1 MRTFFRITE
10 PYKFEYNDLR
20 CLLTLI
26 NVVLIIFFGLSLA
39 WFGLIVA
46 GIGIV
51 KDLTI
56 DRRINGLIMHS
67 ANVLLNLYLLSLYYL
82 H

>member
-1 MRTFFRITE
+1 MKKIFNISE

-20 CLLTLI
+20 CFITIVNVILI
-26 NVVLIIFFGLSLA
+26 MVYGLSIA

-46 GIGIV
+46 GIGVV

-56 DRRINGLIMHS
+56 DKKVNGFLMHS
-67 ANVLLNLYLLSLYYL
+67 ANIILNLYFILLL

>member
-1 MRTFFRITE
+1 MKKIFNISE
-10 PYKFEYNDLR
+10 PYKFEYNNLR
-20 CLLTLI
+20 CFITIVNVILI
-26 NVVLIIFFGLSLA
+26 MVYGLSIA

-56 DRRINGLIMHS
+56 DKKVNGFLMHS
-67 ANVLLNLYLLSLYYL
+67 ANIILNLYFILLL

>member
-1 MRTFFRITE
+1 MKKIFNISE

-20 CLLTLI
+20 CFITIVNVILI
-26 NVVLIIFFGLSLA
+26 MVYGLSIA
-39 WFGLIVA
+39 WFGLVVA
-46 GIGIV
+46 GIGVV

-56 DRRINGLIMHS
+56 DKKVNGFLMHS
-67 ANVLLNLYLLSLYYL
+67 ANIILNFYFILLL

>member
-1 MRTFFRITE
+1 MKKIFNISE

-20 CLLTLI
+20 CFITI
-26 NVVLIIFFGLSLA
+26 VNVILIIVYGLSIA

-46 GIGIV
+46 GIGVV

-56 DRRINGLIMHS
+56 DKKVNGFLMHS
-67 ANVLLNLYLLSLYYL
+67 ANIILNLYFILLL